1 MRILLQVVAGLVLLA
16 FIAVVADAFGGW
28 RPEFASLGHVLDLAS
43 GAAEAI
49 GAVAFIALL
58 VAAVIGRWPRAEF
71 ISEDIALGSLIFIA
85 FALVLILAALR
96 GHAF

>member
-1 MRILLQVVAGLVLLA
+1 
-16 FIAVVADAFGGW
+16 
-28 RPEFASLGHVLDLAS
+28 
-43 GAAEAI
+43 
-49 GAVAFIALL
+49 VAFIALL